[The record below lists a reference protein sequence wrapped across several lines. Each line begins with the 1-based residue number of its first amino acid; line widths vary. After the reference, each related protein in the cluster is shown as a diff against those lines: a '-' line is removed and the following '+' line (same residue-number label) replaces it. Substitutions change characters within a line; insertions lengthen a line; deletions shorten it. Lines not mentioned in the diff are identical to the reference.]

1 MQIALVK
8 RQPKR
13 RCRIPRRPHP
23 NLDYFFG
30 RLERTGARCT
40 TIQAARPRT
49 WITRS
54 GHRAGIEIF
63 FRTKTDETALPELP
77 EGDDQSV
84 SVA

>member
-30 RLERTGARCT
+30 RLERTEGKMRDDPGA
-40 TIQAARPRT
+40 
-49 WITRS
+49 
-54 GHRAGIEIF
+54 
-63 FRTKTDETALPELP
+63 ETADRDRSFRSPRRH
-77 EGDDQSV
+77 
-84 SVA
+84 

>member
-30 RLERTGARCT
+30 RLERTEGAM
-40 TIQAARPRT
+40 IDDPRV
-49 WITRS
+49 
-54 GHRAGIEIF
+54 
-63 FRTKTDETALPELP
+63 ETADPDHP
-77 EGDDQSV
+77 FRSSRQH
-84 SVA
+84 

>member
-30 RLERTGARCT
+30 RLEHSEGEMHDDPGADTADLDTPFRS
-40 TIQAARPRT
+40 PR
-49 WITRS
+49 R
-54 GHRAGIEIF
+54 H
-63 FRTKTDETALPELP
+63 
-77 EGDDQSV
+77 
-84 SVA
+84 